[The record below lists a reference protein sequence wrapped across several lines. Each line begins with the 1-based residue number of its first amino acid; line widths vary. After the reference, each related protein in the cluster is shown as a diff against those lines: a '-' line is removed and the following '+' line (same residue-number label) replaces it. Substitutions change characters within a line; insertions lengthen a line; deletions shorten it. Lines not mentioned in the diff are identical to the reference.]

1 MASLVITNIGLLATP
16 LGNQAK
22 RGACQGEIRLLRN
35 AAVAI
40 DDGIISYV
48 GSAASA
54 PSGMTVINA
63 EGRLVTPGLVD
74 CHTHLVFGGWRQQE
88 FSQRLEGVPY
98 LDILAAGG
106 GILATMWATRQATE
120 QALTDKV
127 SRLLNNML
135 AGGVT
140 TCEAKSG
147 YGLSVEQ
154 ECKQLRVV
162 KALNE
167 RGPVELVSTFLGA
180 HALPPEY
187 ADNRQGYLALLCD
200 TLIPLVAQEALASYC
215 DVFCETGVFS
225 PIEARQILIAAR
237 RHGLGL
243 KIHAD
248 EIDAIGGSLLAAEL
262 RATSAE
268 HLLASGPQ
276 EHRRLAAAHVI
287 GVLLPATSLFLGKPY
302 APARDMLD
310 AGMAIAVA
318 SDFNPGSSPSGNL
331 QLCMNLACLGYGLT
345 PAETLC
351 AVTLNAAAAIG
362 RADRVGTVECGKQA
376 DLLIWEAADLDY
388 IFYRFG
394 TNLVQQVIKNG
405 QPVDKDN
412 NDKNH

>member
-16 LGNQAK
+16 LGSQA
-22 RGACQGEIRLLRN
+22 RPGACQGEIRLLRD
-35 AAVAI
+35 AAVAV
-40 DDGIISYV
+40 DDGTISYV

-54 PSGMTVINA
+54 PSGATVIDA

-74 CHTHLVFGGWRQQE
+74 CHTHLVFGGWRQHE
-88 FSQRLEGVPY
+88 FSQRLDGVPY

-106 GILATMWATRQATE
+106 GILATMRATRQATE
-120 QALTDKV
+120 QALTDKTG
-127 SRLLNNML
+127 RILNNML

-140 TCEAKSG
+140 MCEAKSG

-167 RGPVELVSTFLGA
+167 RGPMELVSTFLGA

-187 ADNRQGYLALLCD
+187 ADNRQGYLDLLCD
-200 TLIPLVAQEALASYC
+200 TLIPLVAHEELASYC

-225 PIEARQILIAAR
+225 PAEARQVLIAAR
-237 RHGLGL
+237 RHGLGC

-276 EHRRLAAAHVI
+276 EHRQLAAAHVI

-362 RADRVGTVECGKQA
+362 RADRVGTIECGKQA
-376 DLLIWEAADLDY
+376 DLLIWEADDLDY

-405 QPVDKDN
+405 RPVDKEN
-412 NDKNH
+412 NDEDH

>member
-1 MASLVITNIGLLATP
+1 MTSLVITNIGLLATP
-16 LGNQAK
+16 LGSQA
-22 RGACQGEIRLLRN
+22 RSGASQGEIQLLSD
-35 AAVAI
+35 AAVAV
-40 DDGIISYV
+40 DNGIISYV
-48 GSAASA
+48 GPAASA
-54 PSGMTVINA
+54 PSSGKVINA

-88 FSQRLEGVPY
+88 FSQRLAGVPY

-106 GILATMWATRQATE
+106 GILATMRATRQATE
-120 QALTDKV
+120 QALIEKAG
-127 SRLLNNML
+127 RLLDEML
-135 AGGVT
+135 KGGVT
-140 TCEAKSG
+140 TAEAKSG
-147 YGLSVEQ
+147 YGLSLE
-154 ECKQLRVV
+154 EELKQLRVV
-162 KALNE
+162 KALIE

-180 HALPPEY
+180 HALPPKY
-187 ADNRQGYLALLCD
+187 ADNRQGYLALLCNS
-200 TLIPLVAQEALASYC
+200 LIPLVAREELASYC

-225 PIEARQILIAAR
+225 PAEARQILTAAR
-237 RHGLGL
+237 QHGLGL

-262 RATSAE
+262 GATSAD

-276 EHRRLAAAHVI
+276 EHRQLAAAHVI

-302 APARDMLD
+302 APARAMLD

-345 PAETLC
+345 PAETLS

-362 RADRVGTVECGKQA
+362 RADRIGSIECGKQA
-376 DLLIWEAADLDY
+376 DLLIWETDDLDY

-394 TNLVQQVIKNG
+394 TNLVHQVIKNG
-405 QPVDKDN
+405 QPVDPV
-412 NDKNH
+412 DKER